1 MTYLRCGKLI
11 ENRESAGWQKGMAMR
26 GRRIGVAMAIIV
38 CVATALSGCTTQPQG
53 GATTL
58 TIGMTLEPGTLDL
71 TTSDAASIPQLLLY
85 NVYETLVK
93 IDSAGAITPLLATGY
108 TISPDNLTYTFT
120 LDAKAKFASG
130 TAVDAAAVVA
140 SIDRM
145 RQATSQ
151 SMKSQLA
158 NIASVTAVDTSTV
171 EVTLTQPSNLW
182 LYSMTSSAG
191 IIVDPNV
198 TDLATAPMGSG
209 PYAFDSWTKGD
220 RITLKKN
227 PNYWGT
233 PARFDQVVFRYIP
246 DPNAMVSAML
256 SGGLDIMGEMTS
268 PDALPQFSDAAKYT
282 VSTGTTN
289 GEVVLGFNNSRP
301 GLRDLRVRQA
311 ICYAIDKQALVNTVW
326 AGQGQVIGSMSVPTD
341 LYYEDLSGVYPY
353 DPAKARALL
362 AEAGVTNLTLS
373 LRVPITPYAPPA
385 ATFIA
390 SQLAEVGITANV
402 EELDFSSRWL
412 PEVFTAGDYDM
423 TIVAHMEARDFDRFA
438 NPNYYWHYDN
448 PQYQQL
454 LKQADQA
461 SPDQFIT
468 DMRQALRILADDAAS
483 DFLFVFPNTI
493 VAKAGITG
501 IPVNTTSLSF
511 DVTTISTKG

>member
-1 MTYLRCGKLI
+1 
-11 ENRESAGWQKGMAMR
+11 MR
-26 GRRIGVAMAIIV
+26 GRRIGVVMAIIV
-38 CVATALSGCTTQPQG
+38 GVATVVGGCTAQPQQG
-53 GATTL
+53 STSL

-108 TISPDNLTYTFT
+108 TISTDNLTYTFN
-120 LDAKAKFASG
+120 LDPKATFASG
-130 TAVDAAAVVA
+130 APVDAGAVVA
-140 SIDRM
+140 SINRM

-151 SMKSQLA
+151 SMKTQMA
-158 NIASVTAVDTSTV
+158 NIANVTAKGASTV
-171 EVTLTQPSNLW
+171 EVTLVQPSNLW

-191 IIVDPNV
+191 IIVDPTV
-198 TDLATAPMGSG
+198 SDLATQPMGSG

-227 PNYWGT
+227 PNYWGA
-233 PARFDQVVFRYIP
+233 PARYDQVVFRYIP

-268 PDALPQFSDAAKYT
+268 PDALPQFSDTNKYT
-282 VSTGTTN
+282 VTSGTTN

-301 GLRDLRVRQA
+301 ALQDKRVRQA
-311 ICYAIDKQALVNTVW
+311 ICHAIDKQALVDTVW
-326 AGQGQVIGSMSVPTD
+326 AGQGQVIGSMAVPTD
-341 LYYEDLSGVYPY
+341 PYYEDLSGVYPY
-353 DPAKARALL
+353 DPAKAKALL
-362 AEAGVTNLTLS
+362 AEAGATNLSLS

-385 ATFIA
+385 ATFVA
-390 SQLAEVGITANV
+390 SQLAEVGITAKV

-448 PQYQQL
+448 PQYQAL
-454 LKQADQA
+454 LKEADQS
-461 SPDQFIT
+461 SPAEFIT
-468 DMRQALRILADDAAS
+468 DMKQAIRILADDAAS

-501 IPVNTTSLSF
+501 VPVNTTSLSF
-511 DVTTISTKG
+511 DLTTISGKG